1 MPPTDAERA
10 TARASRACK
19 ICHARKV
26 KCSGDQP
33 CEACARAQQ
42 NCEYAPTEP
51 TRRKRKASVLVDPPR
66 IAPAPPLLTP
76 VASESPAATPHDPLL
91 DPAEHKRQQE
101 IRTGIGVHD
110 PESGSFQFYGPA
122 SHFCFLDRIYQHIDR
137 IGHVGMPKGVRKW
150 RLHHFM
156 FDFRNPHGSLND
168 ALAEVHIQKEMGDL
182 FIAEY
187 FKTIHPQAPVLLKS
201 EIDDTW
207 SKFWSPPGI
216 DRKPLKGKE
225 LVFLVLAIG
234 ARASS
239 VKGKSDAS
247 RLENWAA
254 YFAEKADTSSTFMLG
269 PTLKAIHFMVLKAMY
284 AFQLMK
290 QNDGYLYLGFAAR
303 SALALGMH
311 KCEVVRGNSYS
322 QHRLRATFWTIYGLE
337 RIVSLFTGRPSSFH
351 DDQIDASYPDD
362 IIDEPGVADAKGA
375 CATFAAVRASADL
388 GRIANVIAGGIYSPK
403 SVRRASDLVAVHKAA
418 RDCADALESLAH
430 SVPPYLQFFD
440 ATLPV
445 GAVWQEIQRTFLG
458 MWYHLMH
465 ILVHRPALTYAT
477 FFASRFE
484 AQTTAGSLLDIN
496 ASVAASV
503 TSAKAIIQIAND
515 ACCNRAPNLKSDG
528 SVAFFLLV
536 ASITLLYDVLDP
548 GTTPSYARATF
559 EVVESA
565 IHTLG
570 TMQHVGPNNSKE
582 LSLDI
587 MKFAKDALAS
597 GGEEVSLE
605 RDLTGAFPWL
615 R

>member
-1 MPPTDAERA
+1 MTSDSLA
-10 TARASRACK
+10 
-19 ICHARKV
+19 
-26 KCSGDQP
+26 G
-33 CEACARAQQ
+33 
-42 NCEYAPTEP
+42 
-51 TRRKRKASVLVDPPR
+51 
-66 IAPAPPLLTP
+66 
-76 VASESPAATPHDPLL
+76 TPHDRLL

-122 SHFCFLDRIYQHIDR
+122 SHFCFLDRIYQRIDR

-156 FDFRNPHGSLND
+156 FDFRNPHGPLSD
-168 ALAEVHIQKEMGDL
+168 TLAEIHIRKEMGDG

-187 FKTIHPQAPVLLKS
+187 FKTIHPQAPVLLRS
-201 EIDDTW
+201 EIDETW
-207 SKFWSPPGI
+207 SKLWSPPAI

-239 VKGKSDAS
+239 VAAKSDAC

-254 YFAEKADTSSTFMLG
+254 YFAERADTSSTFMLG
-269 PTLKAIHFMVLKAMY
+269 PTLKGIHFMVLKAMY

-311 KCEVVRGNSYS
+311 KREVVRGNSYS

-362 IIDEPGVADAKGA
+362 IIDNPNAKGS
-375 CATFAAVRASADL
+375 CAEFAAARASADM
-388 GRIANVIAGGIYSPK
+388 GRIANKIASDIYSPRSGVK
-403 SVRRASDLVAVHKAA
+403 RTSDLLVVHAVAHQ
-418 RDCADALESLAH
+418 CTDALESLAH
-430 SVPPYLQFFD
+430 SLPSYLQFYD
-440 ATLPV
+440 PGLPL
-445 GAVWQEIQRTFLG
+445 GADWQEVQRTFLG

-465 ILVHRPALTYAT
+465 ILIHRPALTYAT
-477 FFASRFE
+477 FFSSRFE
-484 AQTTAGSLLDIN
+484 AQETAGTLLDIN

-503 TSAKAIIQIAND
+503 ASAKAIIQMAND
-515 ACCNRAPNLKSDG
+515 ACCKRAPFLKSDG

-548 GTTPSYARATF
+548 ATTPGYARSTF

-565 IHTLG
+565 IGTLE

-597 GGEEVSLE
+597 GGEEVGLE

-615 R
+615 SNVFAEPFTGFPSMLTEDMIPPDVQQTPEYPAALVQDTRDAADGGVTAATVASGTQYISQWPPSGEGILDIPDSLM